1 MDDCQCH
8 GNLGFSGSQFLI
20 GIVVTHANILTS
32 LRSSGPRGSAFS
44 AEENALLPR
53 MNFTE
58 EANVCV
64 MQTLAVG
71 EAHLEGGLPKINL
84 REGGDRAIPFPPG
97 TRGAHG

>member
-1 MDDCQCH
+1 
-8 GNLGFSGSQFLI
+8 
-20 GIVVTHANILTS
+20 
-32 LRSSGPRGSAFS
+32 
-44 AEENALLPR
+44 

-71 EAHLEGGLPKINL
+71 EARLEGGLPKINL